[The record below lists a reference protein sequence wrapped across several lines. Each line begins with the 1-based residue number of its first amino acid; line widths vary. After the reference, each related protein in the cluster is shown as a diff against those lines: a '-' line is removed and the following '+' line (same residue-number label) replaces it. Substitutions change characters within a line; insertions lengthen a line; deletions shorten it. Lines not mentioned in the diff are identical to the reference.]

1 MLSGDSRSC
10 NLGSG
15 GVDTLRVDDGTT
27 LPEIE
32 RPFAPNGTGGLRMP
46 IFKIKGKREREKG
59 FNLG

>member
-46 IFKIKGKREREKG
+46 IFRNKENEREKKDSI
-59 FNLG
+59 